1 MFIVKKKN
9 ILYIIFILLLF
20 FLVILGFFSNYKYGK
35 VISFVITLFILYST
49 FLFISYTPDRDIYTW
64 MLYYRELSKDKEPIF
79 NLIANYVRNHNY
91 DYEGLHFIYLLLYC
105 FLYLMFVSK
114 FIRNV
119 LPITLLYIP
128 LVFIFF
134 GTQLRFFLGYF
145 FVLLSL
151 YYLLIKKN
159 KLLTL
164 SNFVLGIA
172 NHYSLV
178 LFIPFYF
185 LYRIKEKFFIKIIQI
200 SFYTFIGYLVLTN
213 IIFNLLS
220 GIRFVS
226 YLKGDLVSTYL
237 GGIFTFVPIIPIYF
251 LINFYYKK
259 RIKLEPSLKDDEK
272 FTFLYKMSIT
282 PLIFIG
288 IAFTVQVIGHRIIMT
303 CVLFP
308 ILLFFYK
315 FNEIKNL
322 NFKINAAIIFAL
334 SYSFIFFHFNLSTGF
349 ILGKWDGIEQIEKM
363 IKSNP
368 LLEYLIS

>member
-1 MFIVKKKN
+1 MFYI
-9 ILYIIFILLLF
+9 IIFILF
-20 FLVILGFFSNYKYGK
+20 NLVLTLFFSNYKFGR
-35 VISFVITLFILYST
+35 ILSFVITLFILYST

-64 MLYYRELSKDKEPIF
+64 LLYSRELSNDKEPIF

-159 KLLTL
+159 KLLAL

-251 LINFYYKK
+251 LVNSYYKK
-259 RIKLEPSLKDDEK
+259 RISLQPELIDDEK
-272 FTFLYKMSIT
+272 FIFLYKMSII
-282 PLIFIG
+282 PSIFMG
-288 IAFTVQVIGHRIIMT
+288 IALTIQVIGHRIIMT

-308 ILLFFYK
+308 IILFFYK
-315 FNEIKNL
+315 YNEIKNL
-322 NFKINAAIIFAL
+322 NFKIKTSIIFAL
-334 SYSFIFFHFNLSTGF
+334 VYLYLFFHFNLSTAY
-349 ILGKWDGIEQIEKM
+349 ILGKWEGLEQIEKM
-363 IKSNP
+363 ILSNP
-368 LLEYLIS
+368 ILEYLIS